1 MIDKIPLYLEL
12 TQVITVKDSMKETKT
27 KVKNWFCNHYRVD
40 RIKRACYFPLN
51 RRRTSMNRNSAPSSC
66 PKGLWGILLVLN
78 FFLAAPSWAGEI
90 KRVAILPLVIN
101 APERMDY
108 LREGV
113 QDMFASRLTWEDKVV
128 VLDNAQ
134 VQKVR
139 EKISGPVDESRATEM
154 GKQLGADVVL
164 WGSINVLGSS
174 VSLDINLVSINLNQ
188 PAKKFYAQAKGVDEV
203 ITRVGEL
210 SDMINEKVFDR
221 ARATPAT
228 GGIAAAPPTRSPEPS
243 AETAPTGKGPISL
256 KGFTINPLSPQIIL
270 NAGGFDM
277 AGVWRSSVLPFAII
291 DMAFGDLDGD
301 GKIETVLISKHRIY
315 IYRYLQDR
323 FELIKEIP
331 GGLWDNYISVD
342 VADIN
347 GTGLPQIFITNFR
360 GDGLRSLSLSWSGGE
375 YKIMAQNIPY
385 FLRVHQ
391 LPGRGTVLLGQQ
403 KSGNQLFGSKIVVLS
418 WKDGEYIPVD
428 QLKVPEGLTVFN
440 FVFLEPNKDGSQEI
454 LHLNSSNRLMV
465 LPEKG
470 KAKYSSSDSYGGTVN
485 IVREADSGNIPSP
498 QSVAGKPRDFIP
510 SRLVVTSVST
520 PGKKEIILNK
530 NKGSFFNFIAGYRAY
545 TSGEIFS
552 LSWDG
557 NTMKENWRTP
567 TISDYIANYGVA
579 DFKNNGQKQLVVG
592 IVQSTGLTFISDGR
606 SVLNCYE
613 LGEVKPSPK

>member
-1 MIDKIPLYLEL
+1 
-12 TQVITVKDSMKETKT
+12 
-27 KVKNWFCNHYRVD
+27 
-40 RIKRACYFPLN
+40 
-51 RRRTSMNRNSAPSSC
+51 MNQNSAPSSR
-66 PKGLWGILLVLN
+66 PKGLWGILLILN
-78 FFLAAPSWAGEI
+78 FLLAATSWAGEI
-90 KRVAILPLVIN
+90 KQVAILPFVIN

-113 QDMFASRLTWEDKVV
+113 HDMFASRLTWEDKVV

-139 EKISGPVDESRATEM
+139 EKISGPVDESRAIEM

-164 WGSINVLGSS
+164 WGSINVLGTS
-174 VSLDINLVSINLNQ
+174 VSLDINVVNIGLRQ

-203 ITRVGEL
+203 IVRVGEL

-221 ARATPAT
+221 ARATPAAV
-228 GGIAAAPPTRSPEPS
+228 GITTAPPTKSPEPS

-277 AGVWRSSVLPFAII
+277 AGVWRSSILPFAVI

-301 GKIETVLISKHRIY
+301 GKIETVLISKNRIH
-315 IYRYLQDR
+315 IYRYLQDK

-375 YKIMAQNIPY
+375 YKIIAQNIPY
-385 FLRVHQ
+385 YLRVHQ

-403 KSGNQLFGSKIVVLS
+403 KYGDQLFDSKIVVLS
-418 WKDGEYIPVD
+418 WKDGEYIPVER
-428 QLKVPEGLTVFN
+428 LKVPEGLTVFN

-470 KAKYSSSDSYGGTVN
+470 KAKYISSDSYGETVN
-485 IVREADSGNIPSP
+485 IARVAVSGSNPSP
-498 QSVAGKPRDFIP
+498 PRFEEKNQEVIP

-520 PGKKEIILNK
+520 PGQKEIILNK
-530 NKGSFFNFIAGYRAY
+530 NKGSFFNFLAGYRAY

-557 NTMKENWRTP
+557 IYHERKLEDT
-567 TISDYIANYGVA
+567 D
-579 DFKNNGQKQLVVG
+579 DQ
-592 IVQSTGLTFISDGR
+592 
-606 SVLNCYE
+606 
-613 LGEVKPSPK
+613 